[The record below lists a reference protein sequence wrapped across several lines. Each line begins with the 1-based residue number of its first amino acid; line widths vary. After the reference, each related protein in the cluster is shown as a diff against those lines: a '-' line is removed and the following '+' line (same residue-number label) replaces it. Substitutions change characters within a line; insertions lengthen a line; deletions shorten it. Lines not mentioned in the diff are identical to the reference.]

1 MSRVLSSV
9 VIKKVRNGEK
19 LNETLNF
26 PGVWILSKSYM
37 VSEDDVTVLVN
48 IMFNSSL
55 LFPHPSC
62 SMFSILIMNN

>member
-37 VSEDDVTVLVN
+37 VSEDDVMVLVN
-48 IMFNSSL
+48 IMFNASL
-55 LFPHPSC
+55 LFPNTDY
-62 SMFSILIMNN
+62 SMFSILIVNN

>member
-55 LFPHPSC
+55 LFLHPSC